1 MIKAPQILRGFQYF
15 VLLGGVIMVKVF
27 SIRILAFLFVVY
39 LLNVSSVYAASPKTA
54 KLDINKATVEEL
66 TRVKGIGKSKAE
78 AIVKF
83 VKKEHIKTMNQL
95 VKVKGIGKK
104 TLKNIEKTFEVKT
117 ESGKTLKKKE

>member
-1 MIKAPQILRGFQYF
+1 
-15 VLLGGVIMVKVF
+15 MVKVF

-39 LLNVSSVYAASPKTA
+39 LLNVSSVYAASSKTA

-66 TRVKGIGKSKAE
+66 TRVKGIGKSKAD

-95 VKVKGIGKK
+95 LKVKDIGKK
-104 TLKNIEKTFEVKT
+104 TLKNIEETFEVKT